1 MLSIAS
7 AQKLTVESM
16 KAAPYDISASQYE
29 RKDLNQQPCALVKV
43 QLAGIGAEFEGNVIG
58 KSEYKTG
65 EYWVYMSEQSYMLT
79 VKHPNFVP
87 LAVNFRDYGIKGV
100 EQKVTYVLTLNIPQ
114 AGAQPLDDGMRYL
127 LMSVEPANAT
137 VYVNDQL
144 QQVQNGT
151 LTMLLPMGEYSYRV
165 EAPAYETQSGTF
177 TVGNEKVTLPIKLKS
192 TMATLSVS
200 TGTTGTQIFINDQQR
215 GTSSWQG
222 TLPPGTYR
230 VEGRLAGHRTHRQNV
245 TLASRDQQQVTIPA
259 LVAITGMLNVN
270 VQPMNAEVWL
280 DGSRLGTS
288 PDIFRNITVGSH
300 SVELRAAGYTT
311 KTESVTIEEG
321 QTAMLTTSL
330 IRIPSEDAEIEG
342 KTPAQIVSLG
352 YDYDVGRNG
361 KTKDL
366 MKAVKYY
373 RIAAERG
380 DAWGQNNLGIM
391 YRDGK
396 GVTRDYAEAVKWFR
410 KAVEQGHASGQIS
423 LGYMYETGRGVP
435 QDDTEAV
442 KWYRKAAEQG
452 HANGQLNLG
461 WQYEKGYG
469 VTQDYIEAV
478 KWYRKAAEQGH
489 ANGQAGLGRMYE
501 TGRGVPQ
508 DDTEAVKWYRKA
520 AEQGNA
526 TGQNNLGVMYRDGR
540 GVTQDHAEA
549 VKWFRK
555 AAEQGHAMGQNN
567 LGCMYVNGRGVTK
580 DLKQAK
586 YWYEKSAAQ
595 GNEKAKQNLMEL
607 NQRH

>member
-114 AGAQPLDDGMRYL
+114 AGTQPLDDGMRYL
-127 LMSVEPANAT
+127 AMTVAPANAT
-137 VYVNDQL
+137 VYIDNQPQV
-144 QQVQNGT
+144 VQNGT
-151 LTMLLPMGEYSYRV
+151 LSMLLSMGSHTYRV
-165 EAPAYETQSGTF
+165 ESPAYETKTSTF
-177 TVGNEKVTLPIKLKS
+177 NVGNDKVVLDVKLTS

-200 TGTTGTQIFINDQQR
+200 TATSGTQIYINDQQR

-300 SVELRAAGYTT
+300 SVELRYTGYTS
-311 KTESVTIEEG
+311 KKERVTIEEG

-342 KTPAQIVSLG
+342 KTPSQIYDLA
-352 YDYDVGRNG
+352 YDYDMGQNG
-361 KTKDL
+361 KVRDDAKV
-366 MKAVKYY
+366 VKYY
-373 RIAAERG
+373 TIAAE
-380 DAWGQNNLGIM
+380 
-391 YRDGK
+391 K
-396 GVTRDYAEAVKWFR
+396 GNA
-410 KAVEQGHASGQIS
+410 KAQC
-423 LGYMYETGRGVP
+423 
-435 QDDTEAV
+435 
-442 KWYRKAAEQG
+442 
-452 HANGQLNLG
+452 NLG
-461 WQYEKGYG
+461 WMYLIGDG
-469 VTQDYIEAV
+469 VTQDNAKAL
-478 KWYRKAAEQGH
+478 KWLKMSAEQGY
-489 ANGQAGLGRMYE
+489 ASGQVYYGMMFDW
-501 TGRGVPQ
+501 GRGVTQ
-508 DDTEAVKWYRKA
+508 SDTEAVKWYRKA
-520 AEQGNA
+520 AEQGNSY
-526 TGQNNLGVMYRDGR
+526 GQFWYGYMYDSGR
-540 GVTQDHAEA
+540 GVTQDYAAA
-549 VKWFRK
+549 VKWYKK
-555 AAEQGHAMGQNN
+555 AADKGDADAQCN
-567 LGCMYVNGRGVTK
+567 LGLKYEYGQGVAK
-580 DLKQAK
+580 DLKKAK
-586 YWYEKSAAQ
+586 YWYEKAASQ
-595 GNEKAKQNLMEL
+595 GNERAKENLKRL
-607 NQRH
+607 

>member
-1 MLSIAS
+1 MCLTMLATAS

-29 RKDLNQQPCALVKV
+29 RKDLNGQACALVKV
-43 QLAGIGAEFEGNVIG
+43 QLAAMGAQFEGNVIQPV
-58 KSEYKTG
+58 EYKTG
-65 EYWVYMSEQSYMLT
+65 EYWVYMTEGSKELHI
-79 VKHPNFVP
+79 KHPSFVP

-114 AGAQPLDDGMRYL
+114 AGTQPLDDGMRYL
-127 LMSVEPANAT
+127 AMTVAPANAT
-137 VYVNDQL
+137 VYIDNQPQV
-144 QQVQNGT
+144 VQNGT
-151 LTMLLPMGEYSYRV
+151 LSMLLSMGSHTYRV
-165 EAPAYETQSGTF
+165 ESPAYETQSGTF

-245 TLASRDQQQVTIPA
+245 TLASRDQKQLAIPA
-259 LVAITGMLNVN
+259 LQAITGMLNVN

-330 IRIPSEDAEIEG
+330 TRIPSEDAEIEG

-380 DAWGQNNLGIM
+380 DAWGRTILASCIETERVSHEIM
-391 YRDGK
+391 
-396 GVTRDYAEAVKWFR
+396 
-410 KAVEQGHASGQIS
+410 Q
-423 LGYMYETGRGVP
+423 
-435 QDDTEAV
+435 
-442 KWYRKAAEQG
+442 
-452 HANGQLNLG
+452 
-461 WQYEKGYG
+461 
-469 VTQDYIEAV
+469 
-478 KWYRKAAEQGH
+478 
-489 ANGQAGLGRMYE
+489 
-501 TGRGVPQ
+501 
-508 DDTEAVKWYRKA
+508 
-520 AEQGNA
+520 
-526 TGQNNLGVMYRDGR
+526 
-540 GVTQDHAEA
+540 
-549 VKWFRK
+549 
-555 AAEQGHAMGQNN
+555 
-567 LGCMYVNGRGVTK
+567 
-580 DLKQAK
+580 KQ
-586 YWYEKSAAQ
+586 
-595 GNEKAKQNLMEL
+595 
-607 NQRH
+607 